1 MALFSKSRVL
11 LFSSSFRFTAKL
23 RGKYWEFS
31 PIPCLHMY
39 SFPHYQ
45 HLIALISETMIHHHP
60 KSVFYIRVHSWRC
73 MFYGFWQMNNDI
85 HPLLQCHVEQSHCP
99 RNPLCSTH
107 HASFPWTTN
116 HFAIS
121 VVLPFLECHIVGITQ
136 YVAFPDWFLSLS
148 NTLLTFLHIFSWLES
163 SFLVGTE

>member
-1 MALFSKSRVL
+1 MASFSKSRVL

-23 RGKYWEFS
+23 RGKYWKFS
-31 PIPCLHMY
+31 SVPCLHTY
-39 SFPHYQ
+39 SFPHYL

-60 KSVFYIRVHSWRC
+60 KSVFYIRVH
-73 MFYGFWQMNNDI
+73 
-85 HPLLQCHVEQSHCP
+85 HVEQSHCP
-99 RNPLCSTH
+99 RNPLCSTY

-121 VVLPFLECHIVGITQ
+121 IVLPFLECRIVGITQ

-148 NTLLTFLHIFSWLES
+148 NMLLTFLHVFSRLES
-163 SFLVGTE
+163 SFLFGTE